1 MKERKKMITTN
12 DIKNA
17 KLKCYSIYEDLQS
30 SLAGNS
36 MTDPCVL
43 EEQFNEICS
52 EFGLN
57 IEDTYEW
64 CEFRNES
71 TFLEAI

>member
-1 MKERKKMITTN
+1 MITTN

-17 KLKCYSIYEDLQS
+17 KLKCYSIYLDLQS

-43 EEQFNEICS
+43 EEQFTEICS

-71 TFLEAI
+71 TFLEAR

>member
-1 MKERKKMITTN
+1 MITTN

-36 MTDPCVL
+36 MTDPSVL
-43 EEQFNEICS
+43 EEQFTEICS

-57 IEDTYEW
+57 VEDTYEW

-71 TFLEAI
+71 TFLEAR

>member
-1 MKERKKMITTN
+1 MITNN

-17 KLKCYSIYEDLQS
+17 KLKS

-57 IEDTYEW
+57 VEDTYEW

-71 TFLEAI
+71 TFLEAV